1 MISPRAAGHER
12 AQPQDGAAS
21 NAAGGMQE
29 RFLDVPRPLR
39 YLIGGEGPPLLLC
52 HGWLGSAENFT
63 TWFEGVGR
71 HRTLIV
77 PDLPGCGDSPTLP
90 GRHTCAA
97 LARSLEPLIDALGLD
112 RFDLGGLCLGSGV
125 AFETLAR
132 WPERVDRL
140 ILHTPLLDPTVVRT
154 RFHLQAA
161 VMMSPPVFPV
171 ISWLSRQRLVSDLY
185 KRLVVEGDDVDAAQ
199 AEMNFRNQQRAS
211 HRAQREWAQDGLRR
225 HDAGLLAGHAGPSL
239 IIVAGDDRLLR
250 RAALE
255 RLVAE
260 MPRVRFASIDD
271 AGHGW
276 NEGFIR
282 RQLDM
287 LDAFLDGQP
296 LPGVTA
302 AA

>member
-1 MISPRAAGHER
+1 
-12 AQPQDGAAS
+12 
-21 NAAGGMQE
+21 MQE
-29 RFLDVPRPLR
+29 RFLDAPRPLR

-52 HGWLGSAENFT
+52 HGWLGSAENYT

-77 PDLPGCGDSPTLP
+77 PDLPGCGDSPPLP

-97 LARSLEPLIDALGLD
+97 LARSLEPLIGALGLD

-125 AFETLAR
+125 AFEILAR
-132 WPERVDRL
+132 WPERIDRL
-140 ILHTPLLDPTVVRT
+140 ILHTPLLDPTVVRA

-161 VMMSPPVFPV
+161 VMMARPVFPV
-171 ISWLSRQRLVSDLY
+171 ISWLSRQRVVSDLY
-185 KRLVVEGDDVDAAQ
+185 KRLVVEGDNVDPAQ

-211 HRAQREWAQDGLRR
+211 HRAQREWVLDGLRR

-250 RAALE
+250 HAALE
-255 RLVAE
+255 RLAAK
-260 MPRVRFASIDD
+260 MPRVRFASIGD

-282 RQLDM
+282 RQLDI
-287 LDAFLDGQP
+287 LDAFLEGQP
-296 LPGVTA
+296 LPGQTA

>member
-1 MISPRAAGHER
+1 
-12 AQPQDGAAS
+12 
-21 NAAGGMQE
+21 MQE
-29 RFLDVPRPLR
+29 RFLDAPRPLR
-39 YLIGGEGPPLLLC
+39 YLIGGAGPPLLLC

-63 TWFEGVGR
+63 TWFDGVGR
-71 HRTLIV
+71 HRTVIV
-77 PDLPGCGDSPTLP
+77 PDLPGCGDSPALS

-97 LARSLEPLIDALGLD
+97 LARSLKPLIDALELD

-125 AFETLAR
+125 AFEALAR

-140 ILHTPLLDPTVVRT
+140 ILHTPLLDPTVVRS

-171 ISWLSRQRLVSDLY
+171 ISWLSKQRLVSDLY
-185 KRLVVEGDDVDAAQ
+185 KRMVVEGDDVDPAQ

-211 HRAQREWAQDGLRR
+211 HRAQRQWLQDGLRR
-225 HDAGLLAGHAGPSL
+225 HDAGLLARHAGQSL

-250 RAALE
+250 CDALE
-255 RLVAE
+255 RLVTR
-260 MPRVRFASIDD
+260 MPRVSFASIDD

-282 RQLDM
+282 RQLGV
-287 LDAFLDGQP
+287 LDAFLEDQP
-296 LPGVTA
+296 LPGAIA